1 MAGFMSSIRS
11 RNKAL
16 SEVTNAARES
26 RGATPRSRPGPVT
39 GSKNRGKGLRA
50 APAKPARMQ
59 TNLPI
64 SRSVNRPKSISGA
77 GERQQKIRDIEAKIK
92 ALGG

>member
-1 MAGFMSSIRS
+1 MAGLMSNVRR

-16 SEVTNAARES
+16 SEATGAARES
-26 RGATPRSRPGPVT
+26 RGATTRSRPGPVT

-50 APAKPARMQ
+50 APARPARMQ
-59 TNLPI
+59 KASDLIPA
-64 SRSVNRPKSISGA
+64 NRPQSISGT
-77 GERQQKIRDIEAKIK
+77 GRRQQKLRDIEAKIK